1 MLAVNP
7 ILRLLGIILFLF
19 IILKFGMSIMK
30 LFVTLLFYKYFI
42 IVLIIAG
49 IAFFIYK
56 TSPFK
61 QKNKK

>member
-1 MLAVNP
+1 MNP
-7 ILRLLGIILFLF
+7 ILKLLSIIVFLF
-19 IILKFGMSIMK
+19 IILKFGISIMK

-49 IAFFIYK
+49 ITYSIYK

-61 QKNKK
+61 QKN